1 MMMSK
6 DTLLAM
12 PAEAYMN
19 EAQRAF
25 FRAMLVDLRT
35 EMLARE
41 STAEV
46 TADEVLATPD
56 PADRATLEEERTL
69 AFRERERMQQ
79 RLREIGAALVR
90 LDNDEFGYCEVTGDE
105 IGLERL
111 LVNPTATRSFEAQ
124 QQAEQTAR
132 QWRAAA

>member
-1 MMMSK
+1 MKLSK
-6 DTLLAM
+6 EALLRM
-12 PAEAYMN
+12 PAEDYMN
-19 EAQRAF
+19 EAQQAF
-25 FRAMLVDLRT
+25 FRAMLADMRA

-41 STAEV
+41 SRSEV

-90 LDNDEFGYCEVTGDE
+90 LDNGEFGYCAVTGEE

-111 LVNPTATRSFEAQ
+111 LVSPTTTRSFEAQ
-124 QQAEQTAR
+124 QQAEQTSR
-132 QWRAAA
+132 QWRTPA